1 MAEQRVGLNFGPSE
15 NDSDAVQNEVKCQL
29 CSYKSFRPDHLR
41 RHVLTVHD
49 KTKVICECC
58 AAISPPGLSRHRK
71 ICPSRKGRTMKEV
84 ACNGDNICDD
94 GNVCDGENVCDVKT
108 GKIQSNYRV
117 VTFNDGRCTITY
129 DDIFIDG
136 IKMSLVPA
144 GQSESNGNYL
154 KTNSIG

>member
-29 CSYKSFRPDHLR
+29 CNYKSFRPDHLR

-49 KTKVICECC
+49 KTKVICECG

-84 ACNGDNICDD
+84 ACNGDSIR
-94 GNVCDGENVCDVKT
+94 DGENVCDVKT